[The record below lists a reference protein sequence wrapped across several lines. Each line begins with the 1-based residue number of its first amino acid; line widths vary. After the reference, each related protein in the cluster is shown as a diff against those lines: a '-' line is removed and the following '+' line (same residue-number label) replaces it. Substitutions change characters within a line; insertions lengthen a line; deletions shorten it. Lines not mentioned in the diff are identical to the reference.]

1 MQMLKVTIK
10 TPTKIIFDG
19 EAENVTLPTS
29 SGNIQILSN
38 HQNLITLL
46 DIGVI
51 SLADDKKSTF
61 ICIKGIATVRKN
73 LISILTEEALRPEN
87 EILQEIQ
94 TAIKSAEEGK
104 PTSTILAADLIRA
117 EKQLRYY
124 LLKEKEFS

>member
-1 MQMLKVTIK
+1 MLKVTIK